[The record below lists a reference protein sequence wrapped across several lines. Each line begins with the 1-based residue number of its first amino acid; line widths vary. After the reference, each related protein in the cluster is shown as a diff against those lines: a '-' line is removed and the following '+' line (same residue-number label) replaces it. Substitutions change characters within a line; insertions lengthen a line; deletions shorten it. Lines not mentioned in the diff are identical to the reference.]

1 MANLKT
7 ILNVNSVIEIGCFG
21 KLPVYEEFIRHNSDG
36 PEVHFLEKWLQEG
49 VNLLKS
55 SEKESWDEYYSDIPK
70 YHFMLQ
76 LKDHKR
82 LLLGIVMQS
91 KDKGGRE
98 YPFVIFLSINH
109 RRFNYNHIFLPVIF
123 ASVLS
128 KARRL
133 MSYGWE
139 DRNVDRFVTQ
149 VEQLSAALP
158 EDPKIS
164 QKAFVEYLASETNES
179 FWTSLFGSFTD
190 QRKYL
195 VYQNLRQILLPLRQ
209 RNIQKFSLGLK
220 FPLNSE
226 NDREAYEVTFWLYL
240 TGRMLGRSIHSPFM
254 FWSRESQGGYQGM
267 LLFLQPPMPDS
278 FLYLVHPEL
287 EDEKLCVLHRDGV
300 AKPETLEPDLRKLM
314 DSPGMTLAEVLK
326 IIE

>member
-21 KLPVYEEFIRHNSDG
+21 KLPVYEEFIRHNADG

-55 SEKESWDEYYSDIPK
+55 GNREGWNDYYNSIPK
-70 YHFMLQ
+70 YYFMLQ

-82 LLLGIVMQS
+82 LLLGVVMQS

-109 RRFNYNHIFLPVIF
+109 RRFNYHLIFLPVIF
-123 ASVLS
+123 ASVLAKAS
-128 KARRL
+128 KL
-133 MSYGWE
+133 ISGDWKNE
-139 DRNVDRFVTQ
+139 NVDRFVTQ
-149 VEQLSAALP
+149 VDQLSAALP
-158 EDPKIS
+158 AEPKTS
-164 QKAFVEYLASETNES
+164 QQAFVDYLARETNES
-179 FWTSLFGSFTD
+179 FWSSLFGSFSD
-190 QRKYL
+190 PRKYL

-209 RNIQKFSLGLK
+209 RNIQKFSMGLK
-220 FPLNSE
+220 FPLISE
-226 NDREAYEVTFWLYL
+226 NDPDAFEVTFWLYV
-240 TGRMLGRSIHSPFM
+240 TGKMLGRSIGSPFM
-254 FWSRESQGGYQGM
+254 FWNRESQNGHEGM

-278 FLYLVHPEL
+278 FLYLVRPDL

-300 AKPETLEPDLRKLM
+300 AKPEDLDPAFRKLM
-314 DSPGMTLAEVLK
+314 DSPKLTLAEILK
-326 IIE
+326 TIE